1 MKGNM
6 HEEIKIKNVIFYSVV
21 IILTIILIKVYFSP
35 GVNIKFNVLNKHI
48 EKINSSQTIAPQR
61 LFVKVWRSARNEYVD
76 SSMNNQN
83 WLKWRNRYLRHIKT
97 ADDAEVAIDSMLAS
111 LNDPYT
117 RFLNSSEFAKQK
129 DILESKYTGVG
140 IIFNKTGDSITI
152 NHVLK
157 NSPASKEN
165 VLPGDKI
172 LSINGQNV
180 NKLSAYQI
188 FNMPQQKSVHLVLKR
203 GEKVIKKDI
212 TRNKIPIE
220 TVYYKVIDGQYA
232 IIMLS
237 TIMGEKTVSDFIDVI
252 KKTNDL
258 DGIIFDLRDNFG
270 GVLANAVEMANFMLE
285 DERITS
291 IESGNNEKLQI
302 YAKGEKIFKK
312 KPIIILVNRRTAS
325 AAEIFAGALKD
336 NLDAIIVGENTYGK
350 NSIQHIIPLQN
361 NTGLIITSDKYL
373 LPLDEDIHK
382 TGISPDVYIKS
393 DRSQKKDSQMGKA
406 VKILKKIMK
415 NREESGII

>member
-1 MKGNM
+1 M
-6 HEEIKIKNVIFYSVV
+6 
-21 IILTIILIKVYFSP
+21 
-35 GVNIKFNVLNKHI
+35 
-48 EKINSSQTIAPQR
+48 EKQIS
-61 LFVKVWRSARNEYVD
+61 
-76 SSMNNQN
+76 
-83 WLKWRNRYLRHIKT
+83 IKT